1 MEITP
6 RMKQILL
13 VLLQERKPISV
24 KCLAEKIGVSKRT
37 TQRELE
43 FINNSLKPFSIRFF
57 SKTGVGVWLEGPT
70 ERKQELQAVLQG
82 GDGYDAANREERR
95 KRLILEI
102 LKEKGL
108 KKLYY
113 YSSQFGVS
121 EATVSTDLEA
131 IEGWLQEYQLLV
143 VRKPGSGICIQ
154 GSEESYRRAIRAF
167 IRENIDTQMI
177 RRAYEETYDEADTA
191 AACCETI
198 KRSSI
203 GEILSDDIIRRV
215 VGCIAH
221 IDNARVLNLTENS
234 YMGLMIH
241 ITIAVNRMMKHEV
254 IGEDERAGIKTAAD
268 DEDFLLAKAIAAEL
282 EREFCIAIP
291 EVELIYIWL
300 HIKGSKHEKIE
311 SEMLSDSMEEH
322 REMQQL
328 VNEMIDAFD
337 LEYAYFL
344 KQDEEFIQGLLAH
357 LKPTIVRLVHGMMI
371 QNPVLKE
378 IQENYP
384 DIYEKCKRVA
394 AVLEKRMGKRAPAE
408 EIGFLTVHFGA
419 AMVRLEGRKEQ
430 LRKVQIGVVCSSGIG
445 ISRLMATR
453 LRHAF
458 GSQVDLMAYG
468 KNDVTPYVE
477 AKTDFFVTSVPLEK
491 LQTPVLDVNPLLS
504 EENME
509 NIRRMIYKFERLPK
523 KQKGEDAFSLQL
535 EEINLMAMQIRLIL
549 KYLKF
554 FQVSPQI
561 TFERLLE
568 VVSEQ
573 MSSYSD
579 YREMIQ
585 EDLRKREQISSQVF
599 AEFGFALLHTRT
611 EGVTRPSFAVCMTTE
626 KKAFLDPYFKGI
638 SVVIV
643 MLVPCDKNLRMN
655 NDIMGYVSS
664 MLIEDYEFLEVLNR
678 GEREEIQEALSC
690 HLKRYFSKYIAKVS

>member
-1 MEITP
+1 MEVTP

-13 VLLQERKPISV
+13 VLLQEKEPVPV
-24 KCLAEKIGVSKRT
+24 KRLAEKIGVSKRT

-43 FINNSLKPFSIRFF
+43 FIDGSLKPFSIRFF
-57 SKTGVGVWLEGPT
+57 SKTGVGVWLEGSG
-70 ERKQELQAVLQG
+70 EEKQALRDTLQG
-82 GDGYDAANREERR
+82 GDDYDATNREERR

-113 YSSQFGVS
+113 YSSQFGIS

-131 IEGWLQEYQLLV
+131 IEGWLREYQLLV

-167 IRENIDTQMI
+167 IQENIDTRMI
-177 RRAYEETYDEADTA
+177 RRAYEETYDEAGTA

-215 VGCIAH
+215 VNCIAR
-221 IDNARVLNLTENS
+221 IDSARVLTLTENS
-234 YMGLMIH
+234 YMGLIIH

-254 IGEDERAGIKTAAD
+254 IEEDERAGIKAAE
-268 DEDFLLAKAIAAEL
+268 DEDFFLAKSIAAEL

-357 LKPTIVRLVHGMMI
+357 LKPTLVRLAHGMMI

-394 AVLEKRMGKRAPAE
+394 AVLEKRMGRRAPAE

-419 AMVRLEGRKEQ
+419 AMVRLKGRKEQ

-458 GSQVDLMAYG
+458 DAHVDLTAYG

-477 AKTDFFVTSVPLEK
+477 TKTDFFITSVPLEK

-504 EENME
+504 EEDME
-509 NIRRMIYKFERLPK
+509 EIRRMIYKFERLPK

-535 EEINLMAMQIRLIL
+535 EEINQMAMQIRQIL
-549 KYLKF
+549 KYLNF
-554 FQVSPQI
+554 FQVPPQI
-561 TFERLLE
+561 TFEKLLE
-568 VVSEQ
+568 AVSEQ

-579 YREMIQ
+579 YREIIR

-611 EGVTRPSFAVCMTTE
+611 EGVTRPSFAVCLTTE
-626 KKAFLDPYFKGI
+626 KQVFSDPYFKGI
-638 SVVIV
+638 SVVII

-655 NDIMGYVSS
+655 NDIMGYVSG
-664 MLIEDYEFLEVLNR
+664 MLIEDYEFLEILNR
-678 GEREEIQEALSC
+678 GEKEEIREALSR